1 MSSVLRSLKNKA
13 HLVLA
18 LAAAFYNKFP
28 SKGLTVIGVTGTD
41 GKTTTSN
48 LIYHILRKNGF
59 KTALISTIGAVINDA
74 TYETGFHVTTPSP
87 FAIQKYI
94 KLARQKGCT
103 HLVIEVTSHAL
114 DQNRV
119 SGINFDIGVLT
130 NVTHEHLDYH
140 KSYERYIMTKVK
152 LLEKA
157 RVSVVNSNGEWFG
170 YVKKIIDGKKLITF
184 SLHGKDDDLTLIN
197 LPFRINTTLTG
208 DFNLENILASVGV
221 ARVLDIEYEIINAAI
236 TDFRAPVGRQ
246 QVMSK
251 NPLIMVD
258 FAHTPNS
265 FENLLPAL
273 RQKYTGKIIHVFGSA
288 GQRDRGKRPKMGKVA
303 SYYDDIIV
311 LTSEDPRKEKIED
324 INRDI
329 KKGINIEKELYEIE
343 DREEAISFAISKASR
358 DDVVVVTGKGHE
370 KSMNLG
376 KGEVE
381 WSDQEVIKKILKK

>member
-18 LAAAFYNKFP
+18 LVAAFYNKFP

-157 RVSVVNSNGEWFG
+157 RVSVVNSSGEWFG